1 MTGEEDTS
9 VPKNTVKQKKKGS
22 YGRKKKR
29 KRKCSFTNV
38 NTPKKQNLS
47 NDREADVMAPH
58 HNNHHHLPPL
68 TAQK

>member
-29 KRKCSFTNV
+29 KCSFTNV
-38 NTPKKQNLS
+38 NRPKKQNSS
-47 NDREADVMAPH
+47 NDREPD
-58 HNNHHHLPPL
+58 
-68 TAQK
+68 